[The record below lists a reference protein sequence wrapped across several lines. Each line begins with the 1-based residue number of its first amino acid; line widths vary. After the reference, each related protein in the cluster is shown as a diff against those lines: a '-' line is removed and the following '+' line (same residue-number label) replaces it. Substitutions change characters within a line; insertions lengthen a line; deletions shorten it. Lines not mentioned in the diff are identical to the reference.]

1 MESSVVRP
9 VLRTALGTKQFSALL
24 AFLLSFS
31 LELHRSRLGA
41 AFVYDAHPGLNTE
54 DTVTPMNLDRDTFL
68 LGSFHNLVFPAD
80 VIALLLTRE
89 LHRLAI
95 AQESD
100 HRLPIDIG
108 IFVLN
113 S

>member
-1 MESSVVRP
+1 MESSAVRP

-31 LELHRSRLGA
+31 LELRRRRLRA
-41 AFVYDAHPGLNTE
+41 AIVYDPRPGLNTE
-54 DTVTPMNLDRDTFL
+54 DTVTPMNLDGDTFL

-80 VIALLLTRE
+80 VIALLFARE

-95 AQESD
+95 AQEGD
-100 HRLPIDIG
+100 HRLPIDIR